1 MHSSVGQQGVFA
13 VKNVPAVFHL
23 DQVSINVVL
32 FQKSNSKH
40 AVASV
45 TTVPGLPG
53 VNAMTVMAISSFAE
67 AVFDDELELDSV
79 KITTKFMMLNVT
91 HNDAVTIAHGL
102 LGQIVQPHVV
112 AVFKNEPLMIAT
124 VWSFKS
130 IEKSVPMSL

>member
-1 MHSSVGQQGVFA
+1 MLVVS
-13 VKNVPAVFHL
+13 HL
-23 DQVSINVVL
+23 DLVSTNVVL
-32 FQKSNSKH
+32 SQKNNLNH
-40 AVASV
+40 AVV
-45 TTVPGLPG
+45 LGTTVSGLPG
-53 VNAMTVMAISSFAE
+53 VNAMTVMAILSFAE
-67 AVFDDELELDSV
+67 AVFDDGIEMDSV
-79 KITTKFMMLNVT
+79 EISIKFKMLNVT